1 MVKEKMGK
9 GKLRGCVNG
18 VRSKLHSLRLGFQA
32 ASCYACSQNREHGLV
47 GKKHGGDALPCAD
60 V

>member
-32 ASCYACSQNREHGLV
+32 ASCYACLQNREHGLA
-47 GKKHGGDALPCAD
+47 G
-60 V
+60 

>member
-1 MVKEKMGK
+1 MVKGKMGK

-32 ASCYACSQNREHGLV
+32 ASLRLFTKSRAWFGWLETRR
-47 GKKHGGDALPCAD
+47 
-60 V
+60 

>member
-18 VRSKLHSLRLGFQA
+18 VRSKLHSLRPL
-32 ASCYACSQNREHGLV
+32 QNPRGSLKFKMERRRLV
-47 GKKHGGDALPCAD
+47 AN
-60 V
+60 